1 MANSQEPSVLMG
13 AGGMRPS
20 VWALCPD
27 GEGPEKL
34 CDLPPGHSVYALDSD
49 FERRAAV
56 VGTRPGR
63 VAMVSW
69 GPAPGA
75 GDARMSHNLDARAPV
90 LAVCWASPS
99 EIICADLTGKCVRWR
114 PFGAES
120 AGEAVLE
127 GRVVCSLLALPG
139 NRVVALCTDG
149 ALMSLKG
156 KDTRFR
162 GMAQRLPPARKW
174 ALVNLLHWPA
184 CESVVYPA
192 IGGQLAAFGLADQS
206 SNHWAAHEGEFSA
219 TFLHD
224 GLLWTVG
231 RDDGLMKAWPDI
243 GGDPSHVLK
252 APAGIVCGA
261 SLYGSPGQVVL
272 AATDGKAGVYAIEG
286 DQLRLVR
293 PIEGGPFRAL
303 AGPPSHLLDA
313 WERKRREAR
322 ARELVAE
329 IEERVSAR
337 RTNGLE
343 PLYAELEG
351 IGYTAAGLSCRA
363 WQAEQDGNPIEALR
377 LRHQLMASLA
387 CNEPL
392 ADKPKL
398 RYAQSLVAAW
408 RLEKA
413 LEAYRGVPGG
423 VNGGGAP
430 QWLTAACEALKSDD
444 WVVEPDMP
452 IEGLIEAANIAG
464 QPFTGRWVACV
475 GEPAAFPSPNLEANA
490 VVAEYEEVKAEE
502 GLTGLPTARAET
514 PWWLSRGAVEK
525 ADVLGF
531 DGPAG
536 TSGSSQQ
543 FVLRLQSRRHS
554 VTICPFILFK
564 VETPRKGGNWQDHN
578 AAALAAC
585 RSLRQQGW
593 RLPWLEKA
601 DAAVIVALRRLASLA
616 SIGQLV

>member
-1 MANSQEPSVLMG
+1 MANSQELSVLMG
-13 AGGMRPS
+13 AGGTRPS
-20 VWALCPD
+20 VWALRQD

-34 CDLPPGHSVYALDSD
+34 CDLPPGHSVYALDAD
-49 FERRAAV
+49 FERQATVA
-56 VGTRPGR
+56 GTRRGR
-63 VAMVSW
+63 VAAVSW
-69 GPAPGA
+69 GPTPTA
-75 GDARMSHNLDARAPV
+75 GDARVSHCLDVHAAV
-90 LAVCWASPS
+90 LAACWASPS
-99 EIICADLTGKCVRWR
+99 EVICADVTGKCMRWR
-114 PFGAES
+114 PFGAGS
-120 AGEAVLE
+120 AGEVVFE

-139 NRVVALCTDG
+139 SRVVALCTDG
-149 ALMSLKG
+149 MLMSLKG
-156 KDTRFR
+156 KDTGFR
-162 GMAQRLPPARKW
+162 ELWRGPAPARKW

-184 CESVVYPA
+184 CESVAYPA
-192 IGGQLAAFGLADQS
+192 VGGQLAAFGLADQS
-206 SNHWAAHEGEFSA
+206 SHRWAAHEGEFYA

-252 APAGIVCGA
+252 APAGITCGA

-272 AATDGKAGVYAIEG
+272 VAADGKAGVYAVEG

-293 PIEGGPFRAL
+293 PTEGGPFRAIV
-303 AGPPSHLLDA
+303 GPPSQLLDA
-313 WERKRREAR
+313 WEHRRREAR
-322 ARELVAE
+322 ARELVVE

-337 RTNGLE
+337 RANGLE

-351 IGYTAAGLSCRA
+351 IGYTAAALSCRA
-363 WQAEQDGNPIEALR
+363 WQAEQNGNPIEALR
-377 LRHQLMASLA
+377 LRHQLMASLP

-392 ADKPKL
+392 ANKPKL
-398 RYAQSLVAAW
+398 RYAQSLEAVW

-413 LEAYRGVPGG
+413 LEAYRSVPGS

-430 QWLTAACEALKSDD
+430 QWLTAACEALRSDD

-464 QPFTGRWVACV
+464 QPFTGRWVACP

-502 GLTGLPTARAET
+502 GLTGLPTPRAET
-514 PWWLSRGAVEK
+514 PWWLSRAAVEK
-525 ADVLGF
+525 ADVLVL
-531 DGPAG
+531 DDPLRSPNA
-536 TSGSSQQ
+536 SQQ
-543 FVLRLQSRRHS
+543 FGVRLQTARHS
-554 VTICPFILFK
+554 VTIRPFILFR
-564 VETPRKGGNWQDHN
+564 VEAPDRGSNWQDHN

-593 RLPWLEKA
+593 ALPWLEKV
-601 DAAVIVALRRLASLA
+601 DALVRAALRRLASLA
-616 SIGQLV
+616 SVEQLV